1 MLISESILR
10 RIVREEIE
18 AIDRDRKK
26 LIIQSDEVDE
36 HGGYDIDRPM
46 IPGGKGSHDPG
57 VEVGRMYEDE
67 DDFQQIRLAR
77 LRASGVPPKKAQ
89 QMSRS
94 KLKHRGKR
102 AGHG

>member
-1 MLISESILR
+1 
-10 RIVREEIE
+10 
-18 AIDRDRKK
+18 
-26 LIIQSDEVDE
+26 
-36 HGGYDIDRPM
+36 
-46 IPGGKGSHDPG
+46 
-57 VEVGRMYEDE
+57 MYEDE